1 MRRAFPEPAAW
12 QIRFHA
18 AELLRDSIEHLIRDR
33 IEEIGKGEPIIAMPD
48 AEAIQI
54 LKDCRRRVATDS

>member
-1 MRRAFPEPAAW
+1 
-12 QIRFHA
+12 
-18 AELLRDSIEHLIRDR
+18 LRDSIEHLIRDR

>member
-18 AELLRDSIEHLIRDR
+18 AKPLRDSIERMIRDK
-33 IEEIGKGEPIIAMPD
+33 IEGIGKGEPNIVVPD